1 MLLEN
6 QASAFA
12 AMPQIKPLEW
22 DRRSEGLSACRFLG
36 MVYTLTSHH
45 GPYSLKCAGRT
56 LYEGDDR
63 EEALRAAH
71 NHAQAA
77 VSGVLKGAKR

>member
-1 MLLEN
+1 MFRE
-6 QASAFA
+6 SG
-12 AMPQIKPLEW
+12 MPQIKPLEW
-22 DRRSEGLSACRFLG
+22 DRRSEGLSVCHFLG

-45 GPYSLKCAGRT
+45 GPYSLTCAGLT
-56 LYEGDDR
+56 LYEGEDR

-77 VSGVLKGAKR
+77 VLSVLK